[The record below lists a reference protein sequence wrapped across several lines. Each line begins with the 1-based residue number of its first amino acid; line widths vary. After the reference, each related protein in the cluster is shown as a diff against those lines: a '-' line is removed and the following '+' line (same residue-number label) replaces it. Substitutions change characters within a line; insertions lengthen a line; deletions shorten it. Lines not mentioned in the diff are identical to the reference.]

1 MKTGRRWAIVIGCVL
16 VTLGGALQ
24 AGAKSQS
31 EMLAGRIVAVS
42 LVLMKTLPFWTVN
55 LTR

>member
-1 MKTGRRWAIVIGCVL
+1 MKTGRRWAIVIGCIL

-42 LVLMKTLPFWTVN
+42 LVLMKILPF
-55 LTR
+55 LDA